1 MIAGWPPGC
10 AVMAHRGGALV
21 GPPNSLAAV
30 DRSLVLGAHAV
41 EVDIHELADGSLVLF
56 HDTHVPTTAGPVPV
70 ADMDLPGLVHLV
82 GAVDTVGDLLACAA
96 GARFGLYLDVKGV
109 SGAALLRLVDAVA
122 AADLADRAVVGSF
135 DRAVVELVVADG
147 RLEASVLYH
156 DPGTDPLELAAMLG
170 CRIVHPCFDFLPHM
184 VARFA
189 RDWIG
194 PIHDAGLAAVGWNSN
209 DPHLL
214 AEMRAAG
221 FDVLCTDDPRLALER
236 DGPASIS

>member
-1 MIAGWPPGC
+1 
-10 AVMAHRGGALV
+10 MAHRGGASV
-21 GPPNSLAAV
+21 GPPNTLAAIL
-30 DRSLVLGAHAV
+30 RSIDLGAHAV
-41 EVDIHELADGSLVLF
+41 EVDIRELADASLVLF
-56 HDTHVPTTAGPVPV
+56 HDRHVPAAAGPVPV
-70 ADMDLPGLVHLV
+70 ADLDLPGLVQLV
-82 GAVDTVGDLLACAA
+82 GAVDTVGDLLDCAA
-96 GARFGLYLDVKGV
+96 DAKFGLYLDVKDV
-109 SGAALLRLVDAVA
+109 SGPALLRLIDA
-122 AADLADRAVVGSF
+122 AAAAGLSERAVIGSF
-135 DRAVVELVVADG
+135 DRAVVELAVADG